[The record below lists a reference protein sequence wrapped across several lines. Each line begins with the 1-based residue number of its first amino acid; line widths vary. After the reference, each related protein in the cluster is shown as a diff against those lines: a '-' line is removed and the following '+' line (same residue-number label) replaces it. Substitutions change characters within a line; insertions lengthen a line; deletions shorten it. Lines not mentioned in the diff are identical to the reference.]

1 LWEFDAVVQKIEA
14 CRGAEIADRSL
25 FAAWKG
31 RFDWRVVL
39 HARGPQRRL
48 CRVGHWMVWRPGIC
62 GIRRAREGDT
72 RRGEVDQNRAR
83 IFSHRDCRDLP
94 GLHLANHLTAA
105 WSLETNKA
113 IMDLLRVWYR
123 SDVIQPLLLALFTFQ
138 LLSGL
143 RLVWAKIPRDAD
155 VYSSIQTA
163 TGSYLAF
170 YITSHLIAVFIL
182 GRIFLGIDTTFA
194 WASGAPTGLLSDPW
208 NVRLI
213 PHYSLAVLFVI
224 SHFAMGARAI
234 LLGHGALVTTANRLA
249 WIICGIGVAVSLLVT
264 IAQLSVR

>member
-1 LWEFDAVVQKIEA
+1 GETRDRATDIRWEDGWRDEIDIPDAKKLERAIHVTKVTAASQQKALSEFDAVVQKIEA

-94 GLHLANHLTAA
+94 GLAPRQSFDSRLEPGNKQSDHGSAA
-105 WSLETNKA
+105 SL
-113 IMDLLRVWYR
+113 
-123 SDVIQPLLLALFTFQ
+123 
-138 LLSGL
+138 
-143 RLVWAKIPRDAD
+143 
-155 VYSSIQTA
+155 
-163 TGSYLAF
+163 
-170 YITSHLIAVFIL
+170 
-182 GRIFLGIDTTFA
+182 
-194 WASGAPTGLLSDPW
+194 
-208 NVRLI
+208 
-213 PHYSLAVLFVI
+213 
-224 SHFAMGARAI
+224 
-234 LLGHGALVTTANRLA
+234 
-249 WIICGIGVAVSLLVT
+249 VSLRRHSAASARVVHIPAAER
-264 IAQLSVR
+264 IAAGVGENSA